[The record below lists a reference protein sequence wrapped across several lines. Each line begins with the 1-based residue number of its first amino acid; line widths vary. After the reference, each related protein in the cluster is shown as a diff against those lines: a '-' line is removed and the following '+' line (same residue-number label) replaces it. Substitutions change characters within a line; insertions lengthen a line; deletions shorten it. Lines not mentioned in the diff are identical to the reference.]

1 MTAQSSFEIG
11 SPVNACMLKIY
22 FLTLRLG
29 HRPAQ
34 FCSYSGSK
42 FPRDRNDLSEF
53 DKALPSWSLRDY
65 IIPPAVLLVF
75 GAGVWLIHSNDERRA
90 TSGSSQT
97 KRFERNPQGVWP
109 YGGPFRLI
117 NTENKTVTEAD
128 LQGSWILMYFG
139 YTSSPDVGPEEVQK
153 MAEAIDILEDQ
164 HHLKITPVYISIDPQ
179 RDSPAQLRAYLQ
191 EFHPKII
198 GLTGPAAAIK
208 QIAQEFRI
216 FFKKSEEEGQDYL
229 IESTNDMILLNP
241 KTEIVGRFGV
251 RYDAVQLSDAV
262 AKEVKKAAG

>member
-90 TSGSSQT
+90 TSGFFFLTYYDIYMLLDSHVLLH
-97 KRFERNPQGVWP
+97 F
-109 YGGPFRLI
+109 F
-117 NTENKTVTEAD
+117 
-128 LQGSWILMYFG
+128 F
-139 YTSSPDVGPEEVQK
+139 PDVGPEEVQK
-153 MAEAIDILEDQ
+153 MAEAIDILEGQ